1 MDCAWLQYEVTSKI
15 CTSIHSRITLED
27 RGTNGGGLKNK
38 REEIPGDK
46 CCWRAVTGSVLAVAP
61 VSHKERASR
70 PFSAEPGDGFNLR
83 LDNSTFS
90 PARIGLR
97 IAVGV

>member
-1 MDCAWLQYEVTSKI
+1 MKPLQRYVHL
-15 CTSIHSRITLED
+15 SIPGLPWRTGGRTEGDLRI
-27 RGTNGGGLKNK
+27 K

-46 CCWRAVTGSVLAVAP
+46 CCWRAVTGSLLAVAP
-61 VSHKERASR
+61 ISHKERASR
-70 PFSAEPGDGFNLR
+70 PFSAEPGDGFDLR